1 MTTLLQDSQVKY
13 RVLVDGKI
21 LNESMTKTL
30 ADVFVSG
37 LDEDAKAK
45 ATIIPIVQDGRQLL
59 FD

>member
-1 MTTLLQDSQVKY
+1 MTMLIDNQVKY

-30 ADVFVSG
+30 ADVFVSN
-37 LDEDAKAK
+37 LNEDMKQKAK
-45 ATIIPIVQDGRQLL
+45 IVPIMEDGRQLL